1 MKGTISTADLEEL
14 GACQDQIDR
23 FREIFKDADTGVA
36 VDVENVLAADAGGL
50 KLAWLA
56 RHVFTTQCHGEYV
69 AAFDRILVEC
79 HHAVRRA
86 YDEFARELAGLDG
99 EGGGGQAAA
108 LGKRRMAVARA
119 GHDCDW
125 SLASAWVD
133 AYHGSMDKQRK
144 GGD

>member
-99 EGGGGQAAA
+99 EGGD
-108 LGKRRMAVARA
+108 RRL
-119 GHDCDW
+119 HW
-125 SLASAWVD
+125 ASAAWPLLAPGTIAIGRWPVR
-133 AYHGSMDKQRK
+133 G
-144 GGD
+144 